1 MRILAIDIGTGTQN
15 NLPFDA
21 DQTVENSAQL
31 VIPAPTV
38 IALQRVQAA
47 TTASSPPPSSHR
59 HQHSEGSIILAAQDH
74 IVASFSVY
82 TTPTAAVTFDDGLDM
97 VQKM

>member
-47 TTASSPPPSSHR
+47 TTASSPPLVLTDTNTRRGQLSLLPRITSSPAF
-59 HQHSEGSIILAAQDH
+59 QSIPRQLPQ
-74 IVASFSVY
+74 
-82 TTPTAAVTFDDGLDM
+82 
-97 VQKM
+97 